1 MKTGWACSLAMMLTA
16 CAAVPPARPLNPHTD
31 AQAFAARRLDESG
44 LVRAETRLGLPGD
57 VAAPWTPDRITVAA
71 WYFDPI
77 LAQAHAA
84 AARAAADATVAAQR
98 VNPTLSLTPEKVFS
112 GNTAATP
119 WTIGVA
125 LLLPLLH
132 PGEAAARRAVAAADT
147 AAADDLQARALWQSR
162 ARVVA
167 AMRDVLLG
175 RRAQAAALASAQAD
189 RGYLDAVRQRR
200 HAGEDDG
207 NAELTAE
214 LTMQR
219 AQADLATRKAQ
230 RIAAEHALA
239 AAIGVPLAA
248 LAGVT
253 LQWPELTAPPAPTA
267 LPKAALSKDAAW
279 NRLDLAVLLQ
289 HYRAAE
295 AKLREAAGSR
305 YPQLAI
311 APGYLYDQGQRKF
324 TFGVELKLPL
334 FHGAGARIRAA
345 GAARDE
351 AVAAVHA
358 RQDQIINQL
367 DAARAD
373 YAQRYAAWRQL
384 SAMAASA
391 QGTVTRA
398 AARRTAGQVDRLTE
412 LAARAAAETA
422 QLNAIDALS
431 GTWNAL
437 GHLEDVLQRPL
448 WPTSQLS
455 MLQRAMAP
463 SRSFPPSEVEA
474 AHADAH

>member
-1 MKTGWACSLAMMLTA
+1 
-16 CAAVPPARPLNPHTD
+16 
-31 AQAFAARRLDESG
+31 
-44 LVRAETRLGLPGD
+44 
-57 VAAPWTPDRITVAA
+57 
-71 WYFDPI
+71 
-77 LAQAHAA
+77 
-84 AARAAADATVAAQR
+84 
-98 VNPTLSLTPEKVFS
+98 
-112 GNTAATP
+112 
-119 WTIGVA
+119 
-125 LLLPLLH
+125 
-132 PGEAAARRAVAAADT
+132 
-147 AAADDLQARALWQSR
+147 
-162 ARVVA
+162 
-167 AMRDVLLG
+167 
-175 RRAQAAALASAQAD
+175 AALASAQAD
-189 RGYLDAVRQRR
+189 REYLDAVRQRQ

-219 AQADLATRKAQ
+219 AQAELATRKAQ
-230 RIAAEHALA
+230 RTAAEHALA

-253 LQWPELTAPPAPTA
+253 LEWPELTAPPAPTA
-267 LPKAALSKDAAW
+267 LPTAALSMDAAW
-279 NRLDLAVLLQ
+279 NRLDLAILLQ
-289 HYRAAE
+289 RYRAAE
-295 AKLREAAGSR
+295 TKLREAAGSR
-305 YPQLAI
+305 YPHLAI

-324 TFGVELKLPL
+324 TFGLEVELPL

-367 DAARAD
+367 DAARAN
-373 YAQRYAAWRQL
+373 YAQRYEAWRQL
-384 SAMAASA
+384 SAMAKSA
-391 QGTVTRA
+391 QSMATRA
-398 AARRTAGQVDRLTE
+398 AARRTAGQVDRLAG
-412 LAARAAAETA
+412 LAARAAAKTA
-422 QLNAIDALS
+422 QLNALDALS

-455 MLQRAMAP
+455 MLQRTMAP

>member
-1 MKTGWACSLAMMLTA
+1 MKTGWVCSLAMLLTA
-16 CAAVPPARPLNPHTD
+16 CAAVPPTRPVNPYTD
-31 AQAFAARRLDESG
+31 AQAYAARRLDEPG
-44 LVRAETRLGLPGD
+44 LMRAETRLGLPGA
-57 VAAPWTPDRITVAA
+57 VAASWTPDRITVAA

-77 LAQAHAA
+77 LAHAHAS
-84 AARAAADATVAAQR
+84 AARAAADAAVAAQR
-98 VNPTLSLTPEKVFS
+98 LNPTLNLTPEKVFS

-119 WTIGVA
+119 WTLGVA

-132 PGEAAARRAVAAADT
+132 PGEAAARRDIASADT
-147 AAADDLQARALWQSR
+147 AAAHDQQAQALWQSR
-162 ARVVA
+162 ARAVA

-189 RGYLDAVRQRR
+189 REYLDAVRQRQ

-219 AQADLATRKAQ
+219 AQAELATRKAQ
-230 RIAAEHALA
+230 RTAAEHALA

-253 LQWPELTAPPAPTA
+253 LEWPELTAPPAPTA
-267 LPKAALSKDAAW
+267 LPTAALSMDAAW
-279 NRLDLAVLLQ
+279 NRLDLAILLQ
-289 HYRAAE
+289 RYRAAE
-295 AKLREAAGSR
+295 TKLREAAGSR
-305 YPQLAI
+305 YPHLAI

-324 TFGVELKLPL
+324 TFGLEVELPL

-367 DAARAD
+367 DAARAN
-373 YAQRYAAWRQL
+373 YAQRYEAWRQL

-391 QGTVTRA
+391 QSMVTRA
-398 AARRTAGQVDRLTE
+398 AAERAAGQVDRLAG

-422 QLNAIDALS
+422 QLNATDALS
-431 GTWNAL
+431 GTWRAL
-437 GHLEDVLQRPL
+437 GDLEDALQRPL

-455 MLQRAMAP
+455 MLQRATAP
-463 SRSFPPSEVEA
+463 SPPFSPTDVEA